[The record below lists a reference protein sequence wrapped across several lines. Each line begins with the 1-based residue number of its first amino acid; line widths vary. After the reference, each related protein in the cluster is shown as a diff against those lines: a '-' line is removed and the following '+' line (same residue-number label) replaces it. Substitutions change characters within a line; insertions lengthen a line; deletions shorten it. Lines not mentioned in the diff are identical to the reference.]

1 MQQVDDAIL
10 RRALPALKT
19 RLHKLAQAV
28 DYLDY
33 LWTDPAAPAIDGEV
47 AQRVRMAAEALQGVE
62 WEPEPIEAA
71 LEKAVV
77 ESGAGK
83 GKFYNPLR
91 DILTGKKVSLPIHY
105 TFALLPKE
113 VALVR
118 LQRAISAAV

>member
-1 MQQVDDAIL
+1 MLIELKKHLMPFQKVGTVEMWHDADIS
-10 RRALPALKT
+10 A
-19 RLHKLAQAV
+19 
-28 DYLDY
+28 
-33 LWTDPAAPAIDGEV
+33 
-47 AQRVRMAAEALQGVE
+47 GVE